1 MSRSQ
6 PQPKMKPPPRPLFT
20 CGLFRHCTDS
30 VLSPTAAT
38 SPPPSSS
45 VPNPSPPPPTP
56 PPPTT
61 TTAPHPAPDLAPSSS
76 SSSSSSASHSFT
88 QWRFPLSHPHPP
100 PDPPAP
106 ILDAFHAA
114 ELHFASGARLPA
126 LRLLERAI
134 SPDPSTP
141 GGDRACPAIVMA
153 GVVESLRDP
162 ETARAAAK
170 VLLALV
176 LGEGNRRLAVELG
189 AVGAAVHAVGAGGA
203 TAERALAALELMCGT
218 AEGAEVVRGHAMAG
232 VALAKAAEGMGERGR
247 ECAIGVM
254 AAAWG
259 GAAAGEAP
267 VEVGRAVVVALQKE
281 CGGRGRR
288 KGTQLLKA
296 LKESGRLDLP
306 GEF

>member
-30 VLSPTAAT
+30 VLSPTGAT
-38 SPPPSSS
+38 APPPSDAA
-45 VPNPSPPPPTP
+45 PNPSPPPQPLPLATASQP
-56 PPPTT
+56 PPPDT
-61 TTAPHPAPDLAPSSS
+61 APSSS

-88 QWRFPLSHPHPP
+88 QWRFPLSHHHHP

-106 ILDAFHAA
+106 IPDAFRAA

-126 LRLLERAI
+126 LRVLERAI
-134 SPDPSTP
+134 SPDPSSP
-141 GGDRACPAIVMA
+141 GGDCACPAIVMA

-176 LGEGNRRLAVELG
+176 LGEGNRRVAVELG
-189 AVGAAVHAVGAGGA
+189 AVGAAVEAVGAGGA
-203 TAERALAALELMCGT
+203 TAERALAALELMCGA
-218 AEGAEVVRGHAMAG
+218 AEGAEVVRWH
-232 VALAKAAEGMGERGR
+232 ALAGTALARAAEGMGERGR

-267 VEVGRAVVVALQKE
+267 LEVGRAVVVALQKE
-281 CGGRGRR
+281 CGARGRR

-296 LKESGRLDLP
+296 LKESGRLDID
-306 GEF
+306 GQC